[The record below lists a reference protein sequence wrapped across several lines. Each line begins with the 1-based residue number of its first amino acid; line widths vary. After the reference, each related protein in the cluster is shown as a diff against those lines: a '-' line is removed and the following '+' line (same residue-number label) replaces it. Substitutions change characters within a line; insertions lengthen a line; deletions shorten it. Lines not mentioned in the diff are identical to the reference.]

1 MGVGYSWDLR
11 KGRRNRQAGRQQW
24 EIQGKVLLLTKS
36 MYLRR
41 MKTFCYLFY
50 SALKSLPLAPNVHLY
65 EENRNFKLKW
75 RGGGGEQVGE
85 PKRGIQNHQKH
96 GETTQLNLLTRSSW
110 ETLESVWE
118 KPSPNRQQ
126 WDSELGD
133 LWPMGSISPLI
144 IIIIMSPVSVRSI
157 NALQS
162 LAESRFVHRVSLTM
176 CPTCPQ

>member
-1 MGVGYSWDLR
+1 MGDPG
-11 KGRRNRQAGRQQW
+11 KGVALDEVYVPQKN
-24 EIQGKVLLLTKS
+24 EDILLPILFSSKVSPISPKCS
-36 MYLRR
+36 
-41 MKTFCYLFY
+41 
-50 SALKSLPLAPNVHLY
+50 SL
-65 EENRNFKLKW
+65 W
-75 RGGGGEQVGE
+75 RESEFQVEVTGGGGEQVGE